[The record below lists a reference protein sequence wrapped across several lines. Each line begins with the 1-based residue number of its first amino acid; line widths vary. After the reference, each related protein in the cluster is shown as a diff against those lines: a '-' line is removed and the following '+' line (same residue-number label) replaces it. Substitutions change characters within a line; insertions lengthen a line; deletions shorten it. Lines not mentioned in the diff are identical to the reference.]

1 MKRRA
6 VSAVLATVFLAVMLL
21 SVPFRGAAA
30 SATVDMGYSPSAP
43 KVGDSVTVSVVCKA
57 DEAIGVV
64 EAYLV
69 YDPDYL
75 EFVSGD
81 SASGG
86 GGSINIIGV
95 GSTNTK
101 TLTYNLT
108 FNCLQAGTGNVQV
121 TSSNIIAYTSEQSI
135 GGGVAYCYVEIG
147 GGQSS
152 SSSGSSRGVSNR
164 FSCTG
169 PSSLASWA
177 GIR

>member
-6 VSAVLATVFLAVMLL
+6 VSAVLAALFALVMVL
-21 SVPFRGAAA
+21 SLPVMSAAA

-43 KVGDSVTVSVVCKA
+43 AVGGSVTVSVVCKA
-57 DEAIGVV
+57 NESIGVV
-64 EAYLV
+64 EAYLM
-69 YDPDYL
+69 YDPEYL

-86 GGSINIIGV
+86 GGSITIVGV

-108 FNCLQAGTGNVQV
+108 FNCLKAGTGNVQV
-121 TSSNIIAYTSEQSI
+121 TSSNIIAFVSEESI

-147 GGQSS
+147 GGASS
-152 SSSGSSRGVSNR
+152 SSSSSSQSSQSSQSNA
-164 FSCTG
+164 
-169 PSSLASWA
+169 SSGAA
-177 GIR
+177 I